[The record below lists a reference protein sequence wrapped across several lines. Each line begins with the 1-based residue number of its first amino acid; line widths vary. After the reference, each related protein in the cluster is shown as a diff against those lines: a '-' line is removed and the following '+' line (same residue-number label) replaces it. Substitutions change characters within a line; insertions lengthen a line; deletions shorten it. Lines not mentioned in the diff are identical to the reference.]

1 MISQLDYLRPPSMKH
16 VQELPTVHL
25 RQSYP
30 HPSVFLVEINTSHTL
45 FPNVK
50 SSLGLSPV
58 QGVCPDGLEASKGA
72 SEGLFNVSL
81 LDLRVLPSSSL
92 LSMQLLMSL
101 VC

>member
-1 MISQLDYLRPPSMKH
+1 MKH

-30 HPSVFLVEINTSHTL
+30 HLSVFLMLVNASHNL

-50 SSLGLSPV
+50 RSLGLGHV
-58 QGVCPDGLEASKGA
+58 QGVCRDSLEASKGA